1 MATNSTL
8 RELRLEFNAIGAAG
22 AGHVARALQSNFT
35 VRTLRLGFCS
45 VGDGGAARIA
55 EALAT
60 NVSLTTLALWGNSI
74 ASQGLAHL
82 AQALTVN
89 TSLAELDLHDSRASA
104 EGGQPDGRGTETLVD
119 GSVWTGM
126 WKKGIRHVDPLTLTQ
141 LVGFYEKHDPP
152 KVAKVASILKDYPTI
167 DLATALYEKYGV
179 APEGYES
186 AAKREIAERAMKCS
200 HKDPAAS
207 RMVIL

>member
-1 MATNSTL
+1 MK
-8 RELRLEFNAIGAAG
+8 RPD
-22 AGHVARALQSNFT
+22 GHRF
-35 VRTLRLGFCS
+35 
-45 VGDGGAARIA
+45 DG
-55 EALAT
+55 EW
-60 NVSLTTLALWGNSI
+60 V
-74 ASQGLAHL
+74 
-82 AQALTVN
+82 
-89 TSLAELDLHDSRASA
+89 
-104 EGGQPDGRGTETLVD
+104 GGQPDGRGTETLVD

-207 RMVIL
+207 RMVLL